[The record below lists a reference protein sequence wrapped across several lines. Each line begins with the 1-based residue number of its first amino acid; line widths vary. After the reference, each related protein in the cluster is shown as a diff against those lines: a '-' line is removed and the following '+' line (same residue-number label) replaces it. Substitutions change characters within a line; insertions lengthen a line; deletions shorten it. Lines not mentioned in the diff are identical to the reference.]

1 MENRMTQTE
10 QITNWGVIG
19 AKWIVAF
26 AASLWMDADTDIK
39 ILCILACA
47 DLAISMFNHSI
58 SLFLVIRRL
67 AITFI
72 LVGTVHFVYSIARS
86 QTGLNVG
93 FDISALVAGFYCL
106 GEAIKILKNADA
118 VGIQLPPVLLDFV
131 SKAEGITGT
140 DKQEIIA
147 LKLKQSQE
155 SVALDLKIQQ
165 SKNDAGI
172 TKIIKP

>member
-1 MENRMTQTE
+1 MEKKMSQTDE
-10 QITNWGVIG
+10 LAAWAVTGT
-19 AKWIVAF
+19 KWIISLFGTLWVA
-26 AASLWMDADTDIK
+26 ADTDIK
-39 ILCILACA
+39 ILGVLAAA
-47 DLAISMFNHSI
+47 DFAISLFNHSVSI
-58 SLFLVIRRL
+58 LLVMRRL

-72 LVGTVHFVYSIARS
+72 LVGTVHFVYSIARA

-131 SKAEGITGT
+131 SKAEGITGA
-140 DKQEIIA
+140 DRQEIIA

-155 SVALDLKIQQ
+155 SVALDLKISQGKGDDE
-165 SKNDAGI
+165 SKI
-172 TKIIKP
+172 VKP